1 MSSDIVNAY
10 RAKMVVGNVYKEFT
24 FTFIELNTN
33 GVILKFILKEI
44 QKNRNIIG
52 IFKYKNIK
60 YCFVIPSNK
69 KEFLV
74 NIPSKYIK
82 T

>member
-10 RAKMVVGNVYKEFT
+10 RAKMVVGNIYKDLNY
-24 FTFIELNTN
+24 TFIDLNYN
-33 GVILKFILKEI
+33 GVLLKIILKEI
-44 QKNRNIIG
+44 QQNRNIIG
-52 IFKYKNIK
+52 IFKYQNIK
-60 YCFVIPSNK
+60 YCFVIPINK
-69 KEFLV
+69 KEILV

>member
-10 RAKMVVGNVYKEFT
+10 RAKMVVGNIYKDLT
-24 FTFIELNTN
+24 FTFNKLNHN
-33 GVILKFILKEI
+33 GVLLNVILKEI
-44 QKNRNIIG
+44 QQKRNIIG
-52 IFKYKNIK
+52 IFKYQNIK
-60 YCFVIPSNK
+60 YCFVIPFNK
-69 KEFLV
+69 KEILV

>member
-10 RAKMVVGNVYKEFT
+10 RAKMVVGKIYKDIT
-24 FTFIELNTN
+24 FRFKELNNN
-33 GVILKFILKEI
+33 GVLLTVILKEI
-44 QKNRNIIG
+44 QSEQNIIG
-52 IFKYKNIK
+52 IIKYKNIK
-60 YCFVIPSNK
+60 YCFVIPFNK

>member
-10 RAKMVVGNVYKEFT
+10 RAMMVVGNIYKELT
-24 FTFIELNTN
+24 VTFIKLDHN
-33 GVILKFILKEI
+33 GVLLNIILKEI
-44 QKNRNIIG
+44 QQNKNIIG
-52 IFKYKNIK
+52 IFKYQNIK
-60 YCFVIPSNK
+60 YCFIIPFNK
-69 KEFLV
+69 KEILV

>member
-10 RAKMVVGNVYKEFT
+10 RAKMVVGNIYKDLT
-24 FTFIELNTN
+24 FTFVDLNHN
-33 GVILKFILKEI
+33 GVILNVILKEI
-44 QKNRNIIG
+44 QKDRNIIG

-60 YCFVIPSNK
+60 YCFVIPFNK
-69 KEFLV
+69 KEILV